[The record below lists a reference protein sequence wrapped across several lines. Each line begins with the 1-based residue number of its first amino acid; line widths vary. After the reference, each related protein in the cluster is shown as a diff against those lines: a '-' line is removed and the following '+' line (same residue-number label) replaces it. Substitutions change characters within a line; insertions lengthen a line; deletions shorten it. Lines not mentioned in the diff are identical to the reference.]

1 MGRLSLSGIPRLWHS
16 GLCFWVWVL
25 CSRPKVS
32 VTMLSPTLDLVTLS
46 CSAPTTAFPL
56 RALHQSGS
64 GSMKSVV
71 PPPCSIAPS
80 PNAIGV
86 LCSALTTM
94 CSTMFYGPAP
104 PHLRITCPRLLS
116 HLGKLG
122 GGDAK
127 RGHPLLGQ
135 RLGRWGQVSECA
147 QAPAME
153 RYVRAGTQGPEL
165 DRPEHPEQGAS
176 LRQEACLLAAGSPV
190 NNTPPTPKL
199 QDVFVGTMSSGT
211 LYASTR
217 FESL

>member
-1 MGRLSLSGIPRLWHS
+1 
-16 GLCFWVWVL
+16 
-25 CSRPKVS
+25 
-32 VTMLSPTLDLVTLS
+32 MLSPPLDLLTLS

-64 GSMKSVV
+64 GSIKSVV

-94 CSTMFYGPAP
+94 SSTMFYGPAP

-122 GGDAK
+122 GGDAN
-127 RGHPLLGQ
+127 PLLGQ

-153 RYVRAGTQGPEL
+153 RYVRAGTRGPEL
-165 DRPEHPEQGAS
+165 GRPEHRGVRLMGDHHRLTFWAPGSAKPGLRTTKES
-176 LRQEACLLAAGSPV
+176 LRTTMRITEIRHGEGMELQTCGAC
-190 NNTPPTPKL
+190 
-199 QDVFVGTMSSGT
+199 
-211 LYASTR
+211 
-217 FESL
+217 